1 MATTPASLAAAAAAA
16 TAAPEPRGIRPP
28 RAPVHRLRLR
38 HHATRVGCSTVSVS
52 TRPAT
57 TTTTTTTRSQPPPPQ
72 PPQAAEPLQR
82 RWGPTE
88 RRKGA
93 DILVEAL
100 ERCGV
105 RDVFGYPGGASMEI
119 HQALTRSPAI
129 RNHLLRHEQGEAFAA
144 SGYARSSG
152 RPGVCVATSGPGA
165 TNLVS
170 ALADAHLD
178 SVPLVAITGQVPR
191 RMIGTDA
198 FQETPIVELTR
209 SITKHNYLVLDV
221 DDIPRVINEAF
232 FLATTGRPGPVLV
245 DIPKDIQQQMAV
257 PSWDAPMRLPGYI
270 SRLPKPPSANLLDEV
285 IRLVGDAERPV
296 LYVGGG
302 CSASGDELRRFVEL
316 TGIPVTTTL
325 MGIGNFPSDDPLSL
339 RMLGMHGTV
348 YANYAVDN
356 ADLLLALGVRFDD
369 RVTGKVEAFAS
380 RAKIV
385 HVDIDPSE
393 LGKNK
398 QPHVS
403 ICADVKLALQGMN
416 ATLEQQQRKNLD
428 FSAWRS
434 ELEKK
439 KAEFPLGY
447 RTFGEEI
454 PPQYAIQVLDEV
466 TNGEAI
472 VATGVGQHQM
482 WATQHY
488 TFRRPRQWL
497 SSAGLGAMGFGLPAA
512 AGAAVANPGA
522 TVVDIDGDGSLLM
535 NIQELAMVRV
545 ENLPVKVMVLN
556 NQHLGMVVQWEDR
569 FYDANRAHTYLGNPA
584 ANGGGEVYPDFVAI
598 AGGFG
603 IPAARVTRKGEVRAA
618 VEEMMAA
625 PGPYLLDVV
634 VPHQEHVLPMIPSN
648 GAFKDIV
655 VDGGGRRT

>member
-1 MATTPASLAAAAAAA
+1 
-16 TAAPEPRGIRPP
+16 
-28 RAPVHRLRLR
+28 
-38 HHATRVGCSTVSVS
+38 
-52 TRPAT
+52 
-57 TTTTTTTRSQPPPPQ
+57 
-72 PPQAAEPLQR
+72 
-82 RWGPTE
+82 
-88 RRKGA
+88 
-93 DILVEAL
+93 VEAL

-466 TNGEAI
+466 TKGEAI

-556 NQHLGMVVQWEDR
+556 NQLGYPSSSHL
-569 FYDANRAHTYLGNPA
+569 
-584 ANGGGEVYPDFVAI
+584 FVLSI
-598 AGGFG
+598 FFNNQ
-603 IPAARVTRKGEVRAA
+603 
-618 VEEMMAA
+618 
-625 PGPYLLDVV
+625 L
-634 VPHQEHVLPMIPSN
+634 VLFMCISYS
-648 GAFKDIV
+648 
-655 VDGGGRRT
+655 RS